1 MKDAFYFPHDSNAH
15 NDEKILKLRLRCD
28 WGGVGLYWTLI
39 EILRDS
45 PTYKYPH
52 DLATL
57 ELGLSTPQATLEAT
71 LEACFELGLMIKK
84 DGFFSSPALDRRM
97 EEVDSKREILREA
110 GRRGG
115 IKSRQAQATL
125 KPGLSHPQ
133 AVKERK
139 VKERKVNITDAV
151 IPEDLK
157 NTEPEIREWLEYKQE
172 KGQSYK
178 PIGFRNLL
186 ESIRAIP
193 AGRRAASIK
202 NAMAKNWSG
211 IFEIKDFKED
221 SLKQEASSWLVDSMP
236 TKI

>member
-57 ELGLSTPQATLEAT
+57 ELGL
-71 LEACFELGLMIKK
+71 
-84 DGFFSSPALDRRM
+84 LDRRM